1 MRFVYV
7 ELPAD
12 RIFNRLGPTNQIA
25 WRFLEEYHNT
35 WWEEE
40 TIAIRERVA
49 QVWIKEYDKV
59 KDHFGKLEKSIGEVG
74 ILSPVSII
82 GGPIRNPHLTKV
94 NGGYTNFIPPQYQ
107 NDLDNLLYTAP
118 FGGSRIYVA
127 EKLGIKT
134 IPCAVHD
141 FSNIFPDAPEIN
153 KDNVHNW
160 FGREY
165 VFTLSPP
172 HIRCM
177 DMNESCREAQQAANK
192 NTKIILEQQN
202 DQCSLS

>member
-1 MRFVYV
+1 MRLVYV
-7 ELPAD
+7 ELPTD
-12 RIFNRLGPTNQIA
+12 RIFNRLGPNNVVA
-25 WRFLEEYHNT
+25 WRYLNKRRDT

-40 TIAIRERVA
+40 TIAVREQVA
-49 QVWIKEYDKV
+49 QIWIKEYDKV
-59 KDHFGKLEKSIGEVG
+59 KDHFGKLEKSISEVG

-82 GGPIRNPHLTKV
+82 GGPRRNPHLTKV
-94 NGGYTNFIPPQYQ
+94 STEPTNFIPPQYQ

-127 EKLGIKT
+127 EKLGIET

-160 FGREY
+160 FGKEY
-165 VFTLSPP
+165 VFTNGLP
-172 HIRCM
+172 HLRCI
-177 DMNESCREAQQAANK
+177 DMNESCRDAQQAANE
-192 NTKIILEQQN
+192 NTKRILEQQ
-202 DQCSLS
+202 DD